1 VSEPKSVSV
10 DFFADLVCPWCYVGW
25 EALKRAAEARPGV
38 ALNLA
43 WRNFLLDPSTPRE
56 GYDRRAYL
64 ESKFTDVAR
73 RNAIHDALRAAAQAA
88 GATLHLDAPERMPNT
103 IDAHR
108 LIHWA
113 AGQQR
118 AEAAID
124 ALFSAYWI
132 HGRDIGAAATLAQ
145 IAESIGLDAV
155 LVRELLA
162 GDSDRDTIARLHNAA
177 IKLGVTGVPLVIL
190 NGKAL
195 VMGAQ
200 SPDDY
205 GKALDQVAA

>member
-25 EALKRAAEARPGV
+25 EALKRAAEARPGL

-43 WRNFLLDPSTPRE
+43 WRNFLLDPATPRD

-88 GATLHLDAPERMPNT
+88 GATLRLDAPERMPNT

-132 HGRDIGAAATLAQ
+132 HGRDIGEGATLAR
-145 IAESIGLDAV
+145 IAGSIGLDPALV
-155 LVRELLA
+155 LELLA
-162 GDSDRDTIARLHNAA
+162 GDSDRDTIARLHNSA

-200 SPDDY
+200 SPEDY
-205 GKALDQVAA
+205 GKALDQVAG